1 MKKKILKLNE
11 NLNRTTKILVESEQ
25 LLDEFIYQHEVG
37 LYEYYLIL
45 RLYNTLKK
53 NKNKFF
59 NNLRL
64 QLCIIYL
71 LIYIRRVNISFL
83 VMSLMLPVVFYYFFV
98 LVDYYEAIEEFLEFV
113 TLNYNYE
120 YSFFK

>member
-53 NKNKFF
+53 TKNKFF
-59 NNLRL
+59 SNLRL

>member
-53 NKNKFF
+53 TKNKFF
-59 NNLRL
+59 SNLRL

-120 YSFFK
+120 YSFF